1 LPLQK
6 DRMRIPK
13 TWVPLLAK
21 KIVDNVTSK
30 ELIKP
35 AISIKKL
42 LLETEE
48 LILNELTVEDR
59 LNEEVRELLKIH
71 ASEIEQGRLDY
82 RRLFELTKQ
91 KLVKERNLVL

>member
-1 LPLQK
+1 
-6 DRMRIPK
+6 MRIPK

>member
-1 LPLQK
+1 
-6 DRMRIPK
+6 MRIPK
-13 TWVPLLAK
+13 AWVPLLAK
-21 KIVDNVTSK
+21 KIVDNIISK

-48 LILNELTVEDR
+48 LILNELTIEDR

-91 KLVKERNLVL
+91 KLARERNLVL

>member
-1 LPLQK
+1 
-6 DRMRIPK
+6 MRIPK

-91 KLVKERNLVL
+91 KLVRERNLVL

>member
-6 DRMRIPK
+6 SRMRIPK
-13 TWVPLLAK
+13 AWVPLLAK
-21 KIVDNVTSK
+21 KIVDNIISK

-48 LILNELTVEDR
+48 LILNELTIEDR

-91 KLVKERNLVL
+91 KLARERNLVL